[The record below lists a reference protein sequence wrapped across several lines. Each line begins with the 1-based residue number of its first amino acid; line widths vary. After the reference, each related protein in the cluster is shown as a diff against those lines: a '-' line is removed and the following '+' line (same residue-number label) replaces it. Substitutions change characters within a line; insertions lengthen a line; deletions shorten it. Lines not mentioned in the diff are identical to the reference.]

1 MSFTALLSKMLVLLI
16 FICIG
21 VLCSKLKFIDE
32 QGSTALNK
40 LVLYVCGP
48 LLIIKSVLNVE
59 FTYGI
64 SDVLMLIL
72 YSVILMLL
80 SLVIGVVSA
89 RLFCGKSPLRG
100 VFSLVTAFGNVFF
113 MGVPVVTALYG
124 DNAVFLLSICVIP
137 FNFFIFSVGIFLILG
152 KSGQKIPWKK
162 LLLNPSLYAT
172 IIALPIFF
180 LHIELPGSVVEVCN
194 YSGQMVVPISML
206 LIGAALGRMTLKD
219 IFNHGLSY
227 AVCAVKLIVTP
238 LVAFAVLRLFVKDPL
253 ILGLLTVVAAMPSAS
268 ISPILCAEYGG
279 DSSFAS
285 RCVFLTTLLSLATA
299 PAIVWLLLL
308 H

>member
-1 MSFTALLSKMLVLLI
+1 
-16 FICIG
+16 
-21 VLCSKLKFIDE
+21 
-32 QGSTALNK
+32 
-40 LVLYVCGP
+40 VLYVCGP

-72 YSVILMLL
+72 YAVILMLL
-80 SLVIGVVSA
+80 ALVIGVVSA
-89 RLFCGKSPLRG
+89 RLICGSSPLRG

-124 DNAVFLLSICVIP
+124 DNAVFLLSICVMP

-180 LHIELPGSVVEVCN
+180 LQIALPGPVVEVCN
-194 YSGQMVVPISML
+194 YLGQMVVPISMI
-206 LIGAALGRMTLKD
+206 LIGAALGRMSLKS
-219 IFNHGLSY
+219 IFNNGLSY
-227 AVCAVKLIVTP
+227 AVCAVKLVVTP
-238 LVAFAVLRLFVKDPL
+238 IAVFFLLRLFVKDPL

-279 DSSFAS
+279 DSAFAS
-285 RCVFLTTLLSLATA
+285 RCVFLTTLLSLATV

>member
-1 MSFTALLSKMLVLLI
+1 MSFTALLFKMLVLLI

-21 VLCSKLKFIDE
+21 VLCSKLNFIDE
-32 QGSTALNK
+32 QGSAALNK

-64 SDVLMLIL
+64 SDVLLLIL
-72 YSVILMLL
+72 YAVILMLL
-80 SLVIGVVSA
+80 ALVIGVVSA
-89 RLFCGKSPLRG
+89 RLICGKSPLRG

-124 DNAVFLLSICVIP
+124 DSAVFLLSVAVIP

-152 KSGQKIPWKK
+152 KSGQSIPWKK

-180 LHIELPGSVVEVCN
+180 LQIKLPDPVVEVCN
-194 YSGQMVVPISML
+194 YSGQMVVPISMI
-206 LIGAALGRMTLKD
+206 LIGAALGRMSLKD
-219 IFNHGLSY
+219 IFGHGLCY
-227 AVCAVKLIVTP
+227 AVCGVKLILMP
-238 LVAFAVLRLFVKDPL
+238 LAAFALLRVFVKDPL
-253 ILGLLTVVAAMPSAS
+253 VLGLLTVVAAMPSAS

-279 DSSFAS
+279 DSAFAS
-285 RCVFLTTLLSLATA
+285 RSVFLTTLLSLATV
-299 PAIVWLLLL
+299 PAMVWLLLL

>member
-21 VLCSKLKFIDE
+21 VLCCKLHFIDE
-32 QGSTALNK
+32 HGSAALNK
-40 LVLYVCGP
+40 LVLYICGP
-48 LLIIKSVLNVE
+48 ALIIKSVLNVE
-59 FTYGI
+59 LSLGVG
-64 SDVLMLIL
+64 DVLLLIL
-72 YSVILMLL
+72 YSVIMMLL
-80 SLVIGVVSA
+80 ALVIGVVSG
-89 RLFCGKSPLRG
+89 RIICGRSPLRG

-124 DNAVFLLSICVIP
+124 ESTVFLLSVCVIP
-137 FNFFIFSVGIFLILG
+137 FNFFIFSIGIFLLIG
-152 KSGQKIPWKK
+152 KSGETIPWKK

-180 LHIELPGSVVEVCN
+180 LRLSLPNAVAEVVGLL
-194 YSGQMVVPISML
+194 GQMVVPISMI
-206 LIGAALGRMTLKD
+206 LIGAALGRMALKN
-219 IFNHGLSY
+219 IFNNALSY
-227 AVCAVKLIVTP
+227 AVCGLKLIVTP
-238 LVAFAVLRLFVKDPL
+238 LLAFFLLRTFVKDPL

-279 DSSFAS
+279 DSAFAS
-285 RCVFLTTLLSLATA
+285 RCVFLTTLLSLATV
-299 PAIVWLLLL
+299 PAMVWLLLL

>member
-21 VLCSKLKFIDE
+21 VLCSKLNFIDE
-32 QGSTALNK
+32 HGSAALNK

-64 SDVLMLIL
+64 SDVLMLIV

-80 SLVIGVVSA
+80 ALVIG
-89 RLFCGKSPLRG
+89 GKSPLRG

-124 DNAVFLLSICVIP
+124 DNAVFLLSICVMP

-152 KSGQKIPWKK
+152 RSGQKIPWKK

-180 LHIELPGSVVEVCN
+180 LQIALPGPVVEVCN
-194 YSGQMVVPISML
+194 YLGQMVVPISMI
-206 LIGAALGRMTLKD
+206 LIGAALGRMSLKS
-219 IFNHGLSY
+219 IFNNGLSY
-227 AVCAVKLIVTP
+227 AVCAIKLVVTP
-238 LVAFAVLRLFVKDPL
+238 IAVFFLLRLFVKDPL

-279 DSSFAS
+279 DSAFAS
-285 RCVFLTTLLSLATA
+285 RCVFLTTLLSLATV

-308 H
+308 R